1 MDIIKVLKEAVP
13 NVNKSTLD
21 FVVDVGDKLMNG
33 CDQELEDLL
42 IKHLNPLGVPT
53 EAEVA
58 LIFLEVGKV
67 LGKQQAVKDQKI
79 FIQGDY

>member
-21 FVVDVGDKLMNG
+21 FMFDVGNTMTDC

-42 IKHLNPLGVPT
+42 IKHLTPLGVPT
-53 EAEVA
+53 EAEVV
-58 LIFLEVGKV
+58 LVLFEVGKI
-67 LGKQQAVKDQKI
+67 LGKQQAVKEQKI